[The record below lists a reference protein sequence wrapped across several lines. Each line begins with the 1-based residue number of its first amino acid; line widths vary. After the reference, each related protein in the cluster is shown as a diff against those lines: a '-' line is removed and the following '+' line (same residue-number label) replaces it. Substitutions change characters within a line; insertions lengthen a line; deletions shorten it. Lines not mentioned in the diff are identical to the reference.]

1 VQSVVLIMPAS
12 AGAQSEPL
20 PATKYLVDAVTSH
33 RVVGDEPTGL
43 RNFED
48 VLSLFERMGRRDRG
62 WQVAGS

>member
-1 VQSVVLIMPAS
+1 
-12 AGAQSEPL
+12 L

-33 RVVGDEPTGL
+33 RILDDKPGSL